1 MLQYLYLQANNIADM
16 NKSVIEKFLQYLLI
30 ERRFPKNTVVAY
42 RNDLMQLQ
50 EFYNSESV
58 NVSNDWWKRL
68 NPKKIEAY
76 KIHLRNKEYLSSTIN
91 RKISSMRCFLNFL
104 NDEDLI
110 KVNPSEGTQLD
121 KFITKRAPEYLTL
134 EEIKQIL
141 HVCSGDN
148 HIDIRDKAMV
158 GLLYSSGLRVSEL
171 VSLKIINISDKK
183 GWIRVEGKGS
193 KQRFVPVYN
202 QAWQDLECYL
212 AKSRPILK
220 NKFTDD
226 SLFVNA
232 RGKMMTRQGFW
243 DVLKKLTQKSGI
255 KKSVSPH
262 MLRHTFATHL
272 LQGGANLMTV
282 KELLG
287 HSNINTT
294 QIYTHLMHENVR
306 DSFYKSVKGP
316 GR

>member
-91 RKISSMRCFLNFL
+91 RKISSMRCFFNFL

-141 HVCSGDN
+141 NVCSGDN

-243 DVLKKLTQKSGI
+243 DVLKKLTQKSGVN
-255 KKSVSPH
+255 KSVSPH

-294 QIYTHLMHENVR
+294 QIYTHLVNENVR

>member
-1 MLQYLYLQANNIADM
+1 M
-16 NKSVIEKFLQYLLI
+16 
-30 ERRFPKNTVVAY
+30 
-42 RNDLMQLQ
+42 
-50 EFYNSESV
+50 
-58 NVSNDWWKRL
+58 
-68 NPKKIEAY
+68 
-76 KIHLRNKEYLSSTIN
+76 
-91 RKISSMRCFLNFL
+91 
-104 NDEDLI
+104 
-110 KVNPSEGTQLD
+110 
-121 KFITKRAPEYLTL
+121 
-134 EEIKQIL
+134 
-141 HVCSGDN
+141 
-148 HIDIRDKAMV
+148 
-158 GLLYSSGLRVSEL
+158 
-171 VSLKIINISDKK
+171 
-183 GWIRVEGKGS
+183 
-193 KQRFVPVYN
+193 
-202 QAWQDLECYL
+202 
-212 AKSRPILK
+212 AKSRPNLK

-294 QIYTHLMHENVR
+294 QIYTHLVNENVR

>member
-1 MLQYLYLQANNIADM
+1 MLQYLYLQANNIDDM

-141 HVCSGDN
+141 NVCSGDN

-243 DVLKKLTQKSGI
+243 DVLKKLTQKSGVN
-255 KKSVSPH
+255 KSVSPH

-294 QIYTHLMHENVR
+294 QIYTHLVNENVR

-316 GR
+316 GI

>member
-68 NPKKIEAY
+68 NPKKIEVY

-91 RKISSMRCFLNFL
+91 RKISSMRCFFNFL

-141 HVCSGDN
+141 NVCSGDN

-193 KQRFVPVYN
+193 KQRFVPVYT
-202 QAWQDLECYL
+202 QAWQDLERYL

-243 DVLKKLTQKSGI
+243 DVLKKLTQKSGVN
-255 KKSVSPH
+255 KSVSPH

>member
-68 NPKKIEAY
+68 NPKKIEVY

-91 RKISSMRCFLNFL
+91 RKISSMRCFFNFL

-141 HVCSGDN
+141 NVCSGDN

-243 DVLKKLTQKSGI
+243 DVLKKLTQKSGVN
-255 KKSVSPH
+255 KSVSPH

-294 QIYTHLMHENVR
+294 QIYTHLVNENVR

>member
-141 HVCSGDN
+141 NVCSGDN

-202 QAWQDLECYL
+202 KAWQDLECYL

-262 MLRHTFATHL
+262 MLRHTFATHR

>member
-68 NPKKIEAY
+68 NPKKIEVY

-91 RKISSMRCFLNFL
+91 RKISSMRCFFNFL

-141 HVCSGDN
+141 NVCSGDN

-193 KQRFVPVYN
+193 KQRFVPVYH
-202 QAWQDLECYL
+202 QAWQDLEYYL

-243 DVLKKLTQKSGI
+243 DVLKKLTQKSGVN
-255 KKSVSPH
+255 KSVSPH

>member
-68 NPKKIEAY
+68 NPKKIEIY

-91 RKISSMRCFLNFL
+91 RKISSMRCFFNFL

-141 HVCSGDN
+141 NVCSGDN

-294 QIYTHLMHENVR
+294 QIYTHLVNENVR

>member
-91 RKISSMRCFLNFL
+91 RKISSMRCFFNFL

-110 KVNPSEGTQLD
+110 KVNPSESTQLD

-141 HVCSGDN
+141 NVCSGDN

-193 KQRFVPVYN
+193 KQSFVPVCT

>member
-50 EFYNSESV
+50 DFYNSESV

-91 RKISSMRCFLNFL
+91 RKISSMRCFFNFL

-110 KVNPSEGTQLD
+110 KVNPSESTQLD

-141 HVCSGDN
+141 NVCSGDN

-158 GLLYSSGLRVSEL
+158 GLLYSSGLRGSEL

-294 QIYTHLMHENVR
+294 QIYTHLVNENVR

>member
-121 KFITKRAPEYLTL
+121 KFITKRAPEYLSL

-141 HVCSGDN
+141 NVCSGDN

-193 KQRFVPVYN
+193 KQRFVPVHH
-202 QAWQDLECYL
+202 QAWQDLEYYL

-243 DVLKKLTQKSGI
+243 DVLKKLTQKSGVN
-255 KKSVSPH
+255 KSVSPH

-294 QIYTHLMHENVR
+294 QIYTHLVNENVR

>member
-141 HVCSGDN
+141 NVCSGDN

-202 QAWQDLECYL
+202 QAWQDLECYM

-294 QIYTHLMHENVR
+294 QIYTHLVNENVR

>member
-141 HVCSGDN
+141 NVCSGDN

-243 DVLKKLTQKSGI
+243 DVLKKLTQKSGVN
-255 KKSVSPH
+255 KSVSPH

-294 QIYTHLMHENVR
+294 QIYTHLVNENVR

>member
-141 HVCSGDN
+141 NVCSGDN

-294 QIYTHLMHENVR
+294 QIYTHLVNENVR

>member
-141 HVCSGDN
+141 NVCSGDN

-193 KQRFVPVYN
+193 KQRFVPVYP
-202 QAWQDLECYL
+202 QAWQDLERYL